1 MPGMK
6 VSWIVTDSKKSPM
19 EVEPYVSGRPF
30 DKRPDWEYYARRVAQ
45 TLAYI
50 TEVYGWDEKAL
61 FTGTQP
67 AQQKSLFSEDFGEA
81 PGVERTRKV
90 EKKLTL
96 EDFF

>member
-1 MPGMK
+1 
-6 VSWIVTDSKKSPM
+6 
-19 EVEPYVSGRPF
+19 VSGRRF
-30 DKRPDWEYYARRVAQ
+30 EKEPDWEYYARRVAQ

-67 AQQKSLFSEDFGEA
+67 ARQKSLFSDDFGGEKEE
-81 PGVERTRKV
+81 PGEPKRTDR
-90 EKKLTL
+90 KLTL

>member
-1 MPGMK
+1 MK
-6 VSWIVTDSKKSPM
+6 VSWVVTDHKKSPM
-19 EVEPYVSGRPF
+19 EVEPYLSGRTF
-30 DKRPDWEYYARRVAQ
+30 DRGPDWEYYARRVAQ

-67 AQQKSLFSEDFGEA
+67 PKQKSLYSDDFANGEA
-81 PGVERTRKV
+81 EGVVGPRKT